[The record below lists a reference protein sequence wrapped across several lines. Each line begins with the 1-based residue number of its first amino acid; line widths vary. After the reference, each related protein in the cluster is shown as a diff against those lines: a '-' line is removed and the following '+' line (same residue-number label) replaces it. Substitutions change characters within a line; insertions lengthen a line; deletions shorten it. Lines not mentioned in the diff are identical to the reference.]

1 MWHGPGGCGTGR
13 EGVACGPRSRTVRG
27 HRLDRARVLV
37 HQLLGH
43 ALWVIWGHEHQVR
56 KLVVCLREHH
66 AHASLVRRRRC
77 LGHRRHLRGGLL
89 GELRAAER
97 GCGGEGGGTAHGART
112 KVGPP
117 WLRALRRVWRLALGM
132 AMPRRANRGSCR
144 THVSAVGL
152 LRLVIQARVSV
163 GQGDDHEA
171 ADVIGHGARATR
183 TGAAAGGAAGH
194 ARNELHSFSHTSVLR
209 REAASLA
216 IGPL

>member
-1 MWHGPGGCGTGR
+1 MRLARCRMCLWNASVRISLEEGRGVAWGSRCAWRSAAFSGPGR

-117 WLRALRRVWRLALGM
+117 WLRPLRRVWRLALGM
-132 AMPRRANRGSCR
+132 AMPRRANRGSCAR
-144 THVSAVGL
+144 TF
-152 LRLVIQARVSV
+152 LRSV
-163 GQGDDHEA
+163 
-171 ADVIGHGARATR
+171 
-183 TGAAAGGAAGH
+183 
-194 ARNELHSFSHTSVLR
+194 FSVL
-209 REAASLA
+209 
-216 IGPL
+216 